1 MTFAL
6 HYQSQTGDEAPVQQS
21 GEAGILVYSRR
32 PRKKHTETVVELGP
46 TEDFIHRIS
55 RPLPTLSTPA
65 VPKRHR
71 QPTVSTL
78 PPRRSQQIAKLPPEI
93 NPQAAGTVCQQ
104 LGFAENHS
112 CHSEASKEKCARFF
126 DKPLSKSHVTA
137 LAKLLGKDVPPDVLG
152 VPMEDAMA
160 V

>member
-65 VPKRHR
+65 IPKHR
-71 QPTVSTL
+71 CQPTVSTL
-78 PPRRSQQIAKLPPEI
+78 PPRRSRRIAKLPPET
-93 NPQAAGTVCQQ
+93 NPQAAGTVRRQ